1 VAEAAL
7 PGLSPLGV
15 IAVFLITAGQRRQ
28 YLRCVA
34 PCQPSAAARRMPLS
48 L

>member
-15 IAVFLITAGQRRQ
+15 IAVFLIPQVRGVSISDASRRAGRR
-28 YLRCVA
+28 L
-34 PCQPSAAARRMPLS
+34 PL
-48 L
+48 